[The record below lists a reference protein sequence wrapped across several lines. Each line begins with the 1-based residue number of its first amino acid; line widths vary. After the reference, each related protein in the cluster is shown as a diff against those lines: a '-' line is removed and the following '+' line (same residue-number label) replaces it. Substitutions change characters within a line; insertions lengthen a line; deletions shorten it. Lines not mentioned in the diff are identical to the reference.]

1 MNKLFDQPAT
11 PEQTLASHINYG
23 NKGITIACGA
33 SCNCK
38 NHLGETSKVK
48 SSLWVGVL
56 NRLKNPLYRSLSS
69 RLQD

>member
-11 PEQTLASHINYG
+11 PEQTLASQIDYSG
-23 NKGITIACGA
+23 QGITIACGA
-33 SCNCK
+33 SCSCK

-48 SSLWVGVL
+48 PSLWVGVL
-56 NRLKNPLYRSLSS
+56 NRLKNPLHRSLAS